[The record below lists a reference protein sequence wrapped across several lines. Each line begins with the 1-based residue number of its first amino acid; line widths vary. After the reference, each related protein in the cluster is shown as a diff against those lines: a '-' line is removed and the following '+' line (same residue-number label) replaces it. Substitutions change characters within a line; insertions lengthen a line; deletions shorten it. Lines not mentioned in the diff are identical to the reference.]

1 MELLDA
7 ASAGYIQAGRILRI
21 ETPLGADVLLPEH
34 MEMREA
40 INDLFTLTIAVRSK
54 KIDIKP
60 DEIVGKLVDV
70 SLELGQGERRT
81 WNGLVVRLG
90 EGPAV
95 TRGLRAYT
103 LELRPQHWL
112 LSQKSDCR
120 IWMDKTS
127 LDVARILLSEH
138 KLIAPV
144 TSGVIPEPKPQHYSV
159 QYNETDLAYLIRRL
173 EEDGLFYW
181 FVHTGGEVG
190 SVSAK
195 HVMYIASHASGYTT
209 GSEPDVRYAL
219 GSTDRNHLTRLE
231 RSFHYIPGKR
241 SAGDW
246 NFLTPSTTPA
256 GQTPSLISLPG
267 NEAYELY
274 EYPMV
279 GGYGSDSAS
288 EGIANDRVERQS
300 KLRMQAAEADY
311 ERIEGASSIRTLAPG
326 QRFKPYDVANPG
338 NSFEEHVTFQIIHTA
353 RDRSYETNDGDPEY
367 SNRFSALPSRV
378 PATPHRSTPRP
389 RIDGTDIAIIA
400 GPPDEEIH
408 PDKYGRVKVWFPWD
422 RRAKKDGTDTCW
434 IRVAQNWGGGNWG
447 GQIIPRV
454 GMEAIVSYL
463 GGDPDRPIITALVP
477 NASQQVPYQLPE
489 HKTKSIFRSNTYK
502 SKDPTKFNEFSFEDA
517 PGQENFHLHA
527 QKDMTSKVLNNQIH
541 TVDAS
546 ALHSYGQQH
555 QLTVGAN
562 MNHQVG
568 GGLNQVVGA
577 TTGAGA
583 AALLAPLAGLMGQSA
598 GMLQQAMAIAAQ
610 AAASQP
616 GSAASKTAGAAAS
629 AVTQAALGGLGG
641 GSGPGGPAAGGSG
654 TGPGDGGILS
664 TPPFVPPADAGGQGG
679 LVGGLASALASSVLG
694 IASGGFDKALMVAAN
709 VAAPALFQAGGAPMA
724 AAGTAA
730 LGTLGGLMGG
740 GDHSLTVG
748 RMQTKNVGVAS
759 AEHIGTAKVSN
770 VGQVFKQKVG
780 NAYHV
785 DVGEEF
791 VIGVGASVDAE
802 GKPTPPKALLVM
814 RSNGDI
820 ILQGVKLYG
829 LADAHI
835 QLISDMID
843 NNPPSIG

>member
-1 MELLDA
+1 MDGDA
-7 ASAGYIQAGRILRI
+7 SSASYIQAERILRI

-34 MEMREA
+34 VEMREA
-40 INDLFTLTIAVRSK
+40 VNDLFTLHVAVRSK
-54 KIDIKP
+54 KTDIKP
-60 DEIVGKLVDV
+60 NEIVGKLVDV

-81 WNGLVVRLG
+81 WNGLVVRLV
-90 EGPAV
+90 EGPPV
-95 TRGLRAYT
+95 TRGMRSYQ
-103 LELRPQHWL
+103 LEIRPQHWL
-112 LSQKSDCR
+112 MSQRSDCR
-120 IWMDKTS
+120 IWQDKTS
-127 LDVARILLSEH
+127 LDVARTLLSEH
-138 KLIAPV
+138 KLQAPV

-159 QYNETDLAYLIRRL
+159 QYNETDIAYLLRRL
-173 EEDGLFYW
+173 EEDGLFFW
-181 FVHTGGEVG
+181 FEHEGGSAG
-190 SVSAK
+190 SVAAK
-195 HVMYIASHASGYTT
+195 HVMHIASHVSGYTSGPET
-209 GSEPDVRYAL
+209 DVRLAM
-219 GSTDRNHLTRLE
+219 GSSDRNHLTKFE
-231 RSFHYIPGKR
+231 RSFTYVPGKR

-246 NFLTPSTTPA
+246 NFLTPGSVPS
-256 GQTPSLISLPG
+256 GETPSLVSLPG

-311 ERIEGASSIRTLAPG
+311 ERIEGASSIRTLSPG
-326 QRFKPYDVANPG
+326 RRFKPYDVANPG
-338 NSFEEHVTFQIIHTA
+338 NSYEEHVTFQIVHVA
-353 RDRSYETNDGDPEY
+353 RDRSYETNEGEPDY
-367 SNRFSALPSRV
+367 SNRFIALPSRV
-378 PATPHRSTPRP
+378 PATPHRSTQRP

-400 GPPDEEIH
+400 GPPGEEIH

-577 TTGAGA
+577 TTGMGA

-641 GSGPGGPAAGGSG
+641 GSGSGGPAGGG
-654 TGPGDGGILS
+654 GGAGDGGILS

-679 LVGGLASALASSVLG
+679 IAGGIAGSLMNNVLG
-694 IASGGFDKALMVAAN
+694 VASGLFDQGLKAAAN
-709 VAAPALFQAGGAPMA
+709 VAPQALFQAGGAPMA
-724 AAGTAA
+724 AAGTSA
-730 LGTLGGLMGG
+730 LGTLGGLLGG
-740 GDHSLTVG
+740 GVLSQTIG
-748 RMQTKNVGVAS
+748 RMQVKNVGVAS

-802 GKPTPPKALLVM
+802 GKPTPPKAILVM

-843 NNPPSIG
+843 NNPPNIG

>member
-1 MELLDA
+1 MDGDA
-7 ASAGYIQAGRILRI
+7 SSASYIQAERILRI
-21 ETPLGADVLLPEH
+21 ETPLGADVLLPERV
-34 MEMREA
+34 EMREA
-40 INDLFTLTIAVRSK
+40 VNDLFTLHVAVRSK
-54 KIDIKP
+54 KTDIKP
-60 DEIVGKLVDV
+60 NEIVGKLVDV

-81 WNGLVVRLG
+81 WNGLVVRLV
-90 EGPAV
+90 EGPPV
-95 TRGLRAYT
+95 TRGLRAYS
-103 LELRPQHWL
+103 LEIRPQHWL
-112 LSQKSDCR
+112 MSQRSDCR
-120 IWMDKTS
+120 IWQDKSS
-127 LDVARILLSEH
+127 LDVARTLLSEH
-138 KLIAPV
+138 RLIAPV

-159 QYNETDLAYLIRRL
+159 QYNETDIAYLLRRL
-173 EEDGLFYW
+173 EEDGLFFW
-181 FVHTGGEVG
+181 FEHEGGSAG
-190 SVSAK
+190 SVAAK
-195 HVMYIASHASGYTT
+195 HVMHIASHVSGYTSGPET
-209 GSEPDVRYAL
+209 DVRLAM
-219 GSTDRNHLTRLE
+219 GSSDRNHLTKFE
-231 RSFHYIPGKR
+231 RSFTYVPGKR

-246 NFLTPSTTPA
+246 NFLTPGSVPS
-256 GQTPSLISLPG
+256 GETPSLVSLPG

-311 ERIEGASSIRTLAPG
+311 ERIEGASSIRTLSPG
-326 QRFKPYDVANPG
+326 RRFKPYDVANPG
-338 NSFEEHVTFQIIHTA
+338 NAYEEHVTFQIVHVA
-353 RDRSYETNDGDPEY
+353 RDRSYETNEGEPEY
-367 SNRFSALPSRV
+367 SNRFIALPSRV
-378 PATPHRSTPRP
+378 PATPHRSTQRP

-400 GPPDEEIH
+400 GPPGEEIH

-577 TTGAGA
+577 TTGMGA

-641 GSGPGGPAAGGSG
+641 GSGLGGSAAGGGGGAS
-654 TGPGDGGILS
+654 DGGILS

-679 LVGGLASALASSVLG
+679 IAGGIAGSLMNNVLG
-694 IASGGFDKALMVAAN
+694 VASGLFDQGLKAAAN
-709 VAAPALFQAGGAPMA
+709 VGAQALFQAGGAPMA
-724 AAGTAA
+724 AAGTSA
-730 LGTLGGLMGG
+730 LGTLGGLLGG
-740 GDHSLTVG
+740 GVLSQTIG
-748 RMQTKNVGVAS
+748 RMHASNIGIARTTQVGAADVL
-759 AEHIGTAKVSN
+759 N
-770 VGQVFKQKVG
+770 VGQASIHKIGHTYQINVG
-780 NAYHV
+780 
-785 DVGEEF
+785 DTF
-791 VIGVGASVDAE
+791 QLGVGG
-802 GKPTPPKALLVM
+802 GKDKDGNTTPPKAMLIMTKDGHVV
-814 RSNGDI
+814 I
-820 ILQGVKLYG
+820 KGVKFFFEAEG
-829 LADAHI
+829 KFQ
-835 QLISDMID
+835 QLGEVIHLGKKS
-843 NNPPSIG
+843 

>member
-54 KIDIKP
+54 KTDIKP

-90 EGPAV
+90 EGSAV

-112 LSQKSDCR
+112 LSQRSDCR
-120 IWMDKTS
+120 IWQDKTS
-127 LDVARILLSEH
+127 LDVARTLLSEH
-138 KLIAPV
+138 KLQAPV

-159 QYNETDLAYLIRRL
+159 QYNETDQAYLIRRL

-181 FVHTGGEVG
+181 FVHTGGEAG
-190 SVSAK
+190 SVSAR
-195 HVMYIASHASGYTT
+195 HVMHIASHGSGYVT

-219 GSTDRNHLTRLE
+219 GSTDRNHLTKLE

-311 ERIEGASSIRTLAPG
+311 ERIEGASTIRTLAPG

-338 NSFEEHVTFQIIHTA
+338 NSFEEHITFQIIHTA
-353 RDRSYETNDGDPEY
+353 RDRSYETNEGEPDY
-367 SNRFSALPSRV
+367 SNRFIALPSRV
-378 PATPHRSTPRP
+378 PATPHRSTQRP

-400 GPPDEEIH
+400 GPPGEEIH
-408 PDKYGRVKVWFPWD
+408 TDKYGRVKVWFPWD

-434 IRVAQNWGGGNWG
+434 CRVAQNWGGGNWG

-463 GGDPDRPIITALVP
+463 GGDPDRPII
-477 NASQQVPYQLPE
+477 
-489 HKTKSIFRSNTYK
+489 
-502 SKDPTKFNEFSFEDA
+502 
-517 PGQENFHLHA
+517 
-527 QKDMTSKVLNNQIH
+527 
-541 TVDAS
+541 
-546 ALHSYGQQH
+546 
-555 QLTVGAN
+555 
-562 MNHQVG
+562 
-568 GGLNQVVGA
+568 
-577 TTGAGA
+577 
-583 AALLAPLAGLMGQSA
+583 
-598 GMLQQAMAIAAQ
+598 
-610 AAASQP
+610 
-616 GSAASKTAGAAAS
+616 
-629 AVTQAALGGLGG
+629 
-641 GSGPGGPAAGGSG
+641 
-654 TGPGDGGILS
+654 
-664 TPPFVPPADAGGQGG
+664 
-679 LVGGLASALASSVLG
+679 
-694 IASGGFDKALMVAAN
+694 
-709 VAAPALFQAGGAPMA
+709 
-724 AAGTAA
+724 
-730 LGTLGGLMGG
+730 
-740 GDHSLTVG
+740 
-748 RMQTKNVGVAS
+748 
-759 AEHIGTAKVSN
+759 
-770 VGQVFKQKVG
+770 
-780 NAYHV
+780 
-785 DVGEEF
+785 
-791 VIGVGASVDAE
+791 
-802 GKPTPPKALLVM
+802 
-814 RSNGDI
+814 
-820 ILQGVKLYG
+820 
-829 LADAHI
+829 
-835 QLISDMID
+835 
-843 NNPPSIG
+843 

>member
-54 KIDIKP
+54 KTDIKP

-127 LDVARILLSEH
+127 LDVARTLLSEH

-195 HVMYIASHASGYTT
+195 HVMHIASHASGYTT

-338 NSFEEHVTFQIIHTA
+338 NSFEEHITFQIIHTA
-353 RDRSYETNDGDPEY
+353 RDRSYETNEGDPEY
-367 SNRFSALPSRV
+367 SNRFIALPSRV
-378 PATPHRSTPRP
+378 PATPHRTTPRP

-400 GPPDEEIH
+400 GPPGEEIH
-408 PDKYGRVKVWFPWD
+408 PDKYGRVKAYFPWD

-434 IRVAQNWGGGNWG
+434 IRVAQSWGGGTWG
-447 GQIIPRV
+447 SQIVPRI

-463 GGDPDRPIITALVP
+463 GGDPDRPVITALVP
-477 NASQQVPYQLPE
+477 NERNQVPYELPAN
-489 HKTKSIFRSNTYK
+489 KTRSTFRSNSHK
-502 SKDPTKFNEFSFEDA
+502 STGFNEFTMEDKT
-517 PGQENFHLHA
+517 GGENMFFHA
-527 QKDMTSKVLNNQIH
+527 QKDHTTRVLNNRTARIDSHDVHSVGGSRAVEVANNQKHEIGGSYHLTVGGTGAGALGALAGVAGLAGQTASLLQQAGQIAGGGGPELASFAMSVGSSALGFLSGGGLSARDGVVSGPSPRADAGTALAGAGTGVGQDVGGLFSLPGMMYTVAGTYKLDSIGMARAEQIGLSKVTHVGASFVTHVGKAHALKVGETSKVEIGKAQKLEVGEAFETKVGKTNVIDVGQSFEIKVGEKFVI
-541 TVDAS
+541 TVGKTRFQMDKSGIVTIEAPS
-546 ALHSYGQQH
+546 MTIVKGGGA
-555 QLTVGAN
+555 QLTVGPGPILYVPTLVPGAVPSPPAQCLRRMAAN
-562 MNHQVG
+562 
-568 GGLNQVVGA
+568 
-577 TTGAGA
+577 
-583 AALLAPLAGLMGQSA
+583 S
-598 GMLQQAMAIAAQ
+598 
-610 AAASQP
+610 S
-616 GSAASKTAGAAAS
+616 
-629 AVTQAALGGLGG
+629 
-641 GSGPGGPAAGGSG
+641 
-654 TGPGDGGILS
+654 
-664 TPPFVPPADAGGQGG
+664 PFV
-679 LVGGLASALASSVLG
+679 
-694 IASGGFDKALMVAAN
+694 
-709 VAAPALFQAGGAPMA
+709 
-724 AAGTAA
+724 
-730 LGTLGGLMGG
+730 
-740 GDHSLTVG
+740 
-748 RMQTKNVGVAS
+748 
-759 AEHIGTAKVSN
+759 
-770 VGQVFKQKVG
+770 VF
-780 NAYHV
+780 
-785 DVGEEF
+785 
-791 VIGVGASVDAE
+791 
-802 GKPTPPKALLVM
+802 
-814 RSNGDI
+814 
-820 ILQGVKLYG
+820 
-829 LADAHI
+829 
-835 QLISDMID
+835 
-843 NNPPSIG
+843 

>member
-1 MELLDA
+1 MDGDA
-7 ASAGYIQAGRILRI
+7 SSASYIQAERILRI

-34 MEMREA
+34 VEMREA
-40 INDLFTLTIAVRSK
+40 VNDLFTLIVAVRSK
-54 KIDIKP
+54 KTDIKP

-81 WNGLVVRLG
+81 WNGLVVRLV
-90 EGPAV
+90 EGPPV
-95 TRGLRAYT
+95 TRGLRAYQ
-103 LELRPQHWL
+103 LEIRPQHWL
-112 LSQKSDCR
+112 MSQRSDCR
-120 IWMDKTS
+120 IWQDKTS
-127 LDVARILLSEH
+127 LDVARTLLSEH
-138 KLIAPV
+138 KLQAPV

-159 QYNETDLAYLIRRL
+159 QYNETDIAYLLRRL
-173 EEDGLFYW
+173 EEDGLFFW
-181 FVHTGGEVG
+181 FGHEGGSAG
-190 SVSAK
+190 SVAAK
-195 HVMYIASHASGYTT
+195 HVMHIASHVSGYTSGPET
-209 GSEPDVRYAL
+209 DVRLAM
-219 GSTDRNHLTRLE
+219 GSSDRNHLTKFE
-231 RSFHYIPGKR
+231 RSFTYVPGKR

-246 NFLTPSTTPA
+246 NFLTPGSVPS
-256 GQTPSLISLPG
+256 GETPSLVSLPG

-311 ERIEGASSIRTLAPG
+311 ERIEGASSIRTLSPG
-326 QRFKPYDVANPG
+326 RRFKPYDVANPG
-338 NSFEEHVTFQIIHTA
+338 NSYEEHVTFQIVHVA
-353 RDRSYETNDGDPEY
+353 RDRSYETNEGEPDY
-367 SNRFSALPSRV
+367 SNRFIALPSRV
-378 PATPHRSTPRP
+378 PATPHRSTQRP

-400 GPPDEEIH
+400 GPPGEEIH

-641 GSGPGGPAAGGSG
+641 RSSSGGGAPAAGGGGEAS
-654 TGPGDGGILS
+654 PGGILS
-664 TPPFVPPADAGGQGG
+664 TPPFAPPADAGGQGG
-679 LVGGLASALASSVLG
+679 VTGGIASALASSVLG
-694 IASGGFDKALMVAAN
+694 VASGLFDQGLKAAAN
-709 VAAPALFQAGGAPMA
+709 VAPQALFLAGGAPMA
-724 AAGTAA
+724 TAGTAA
-730 LGTLGGLMGG
+730 LGTLGGLLGG
-740 GDHSLTVG
+740 GVLSQTIG
-748 RMQTKNVGVAS
+748 QMQVKNVGVAS
-759 AEHIGTAKVSN
+759 SEQIGTAKVST
-770 VGQVFKQKVG
+770 VGQVSMEKVG
-780 NAYHV
+780 HTKRV
-785 DVGEEF
+785 RVGEE
-791 VIGVGASVDAE
+791 
-802 GKPTPPKALLVM
+802 LLVEVGGNDGKEPKSVFLM
-814 RSNGDI
+814 KSDGTILIKGIRIYVEGDT
-820 ILQGVKLYG
+820 
-829 LADAHI
+829 HI
-835 QLISDMID
+835 QLITPMQD
-843 NNPPSIG
+843 NN